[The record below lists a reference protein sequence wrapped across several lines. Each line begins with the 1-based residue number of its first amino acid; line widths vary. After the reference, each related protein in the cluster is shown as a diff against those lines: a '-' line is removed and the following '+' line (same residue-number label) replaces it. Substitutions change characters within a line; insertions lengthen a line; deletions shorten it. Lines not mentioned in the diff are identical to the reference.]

1 MQFQV
6 AHRLPRLPKL
16 VPHASV
22 AGTFADV
29 AFRSHAPITDGLA
42 ATRQWTRGGMFSTS
56 GGVSY
61 LFTQRI
67 AFTVDVFYSPLAV
80 SRSQGAPVTND
91 GLFNVRGLL
100 SYHFDNPLKLKLH

>member
-6 AHRLPRLPKL
+6 AHPLPKFPKL

-22 AGTFADV
+22 AGTFVDV
-29 AFRSHAPITDGLA
+29 AFQSHSPITFGLA
-42 ATRQWTRGGMFSTS
+42 QTRQWTRGGMFSTT
-56 GGVSY
+56 GGATY

-67 AFTVDVFYSPLAV
+67 AFSVDFSYAPLAV
-80 SRSQGAPVTND
+80 SRTAGAPVTND

-100 SYHFDNPLKLKLH
+100 SYHFGNAAEH